1 MVGGE
6 AGEDVLQPGLG
17 VGILNIELFREDI
30 NRKKNVF
37 FRALP
42 E

>member
-30 NRKKNVF
+30 NRKKKRF
-37 FRALP
+37 LSGIA
-42 E
+42 